1 MQSWPWSQIR
11 SAGARASN
19 GIASINRNDRSVQ
32 MNDRRSRLPNTEL
45 HLRVSLPFHHVPEA
59 ELLPERHDIY
69 GHGRL
74 NGLLYGHRISFHPG
88 LGFECA

>member
-32 MNDRRSRLPNTEL
+32 MNDRLPKSEL

-74 NGLLYGHRISFHPG
+74 NGLLYGIGFLFTPG
-88 LGFECA
+88 